1 MTMNFEAYHSEQ
13 TIETVAAA
21 PERGVRAEKRE
32 AQLARIL
39 DASRTCF
46 VRSGFRGA
54 SMHDICREADMSPG
68 ALYRYFP
75 SKEAIIEAIADNDR
89 QGDLASLALIN
100 GGPNLVDGFVS
111 GVMAHFT
118 HVHARGFAPLFT
130 EIRAESMRNETVKNC
145 CERNKSEF
153 ASFFKGFLDHAKSTG
168 QIDPIVENSAIVS
181 MIMAVGEGV
190 IMGSLLDEDLGAGK
204 IEAMLRAMTNA
215 LLRPTYLHEGASP
228 LLNSI

>member
-1 MTMNFEAYHSEQ
+1 MNFDSNHSEPAS
-13 TIETVAAA
+13 EPVATA

-39 DASRTCF
+39 SASRTCF

-75 SKEAIIEAIADNDR
+75 SKEAIIEAIAENDR
-89 QGDLASLALIN
+89 QGDMAALAQIN
-100 GGPNLVDGFVS
+100 GGANLVDSFVTGMMS
-111 GVMAHFT
+111 HLSSAH
-118 HVHARGFAPLFT
+118 VRDFAPLFT

-153 ASFFKGFLDHAKSTG
+153 SSFFKAFLDQAKAEG
-168 QIDPIVENSAIVS
+168 HIDPIAENTAVSA
-181 MIMAVGEGV
+181 MFMAIGEGM
-190 IMGSLLDEDLGAGK
+190 IMGSLFDEGVEPK
-204 IEAMLRAMTNA
+204 NIEAMLRAITNA
-215 LLRPTYLHEGASP
+215 LLRPKNRDEGASAP
-228 LLNSI
+228 RAPI